1 MTRLVRVEIDQALAT
16 ITLARPDAGN
26 AMSAQLIADFVFA
39 TEQVAA
45 DPSVRAVLLRAEGR
59 NFCVGGDIKAF
70 ATEPDP
76 SGFIEKLAEDLHRG
90 LLQLAAIDAPLVTAV
105 RGAAAGAGISLA
117 SAGDIVIGSENS
129 NYSLAYSAIG
139 LTADGGATWQLP
151 RLVGLRL
158 VQEMALLNRRLSA
171 EEAVRFGLITR
182 AVPDENV
189 EAEALAV
196 ARQIAAG
203 PTRAFGGIKRLLAAA
218 QTATLPDHLA
228 AEAKAIGVAMATED
242 AQGAIRAFLDRKKPE
257 YYGR

>member
-1 MTRLVRVEIDQALAT
+1 
-16 ITLARPDAGN
+16 
-26 AMSAQLIADFVFA
+26 MSAQLIADLALA

-45 DPSVRAVLLRAEGR
+45 DPSVRAVLLRAEGK

-70 ATEPDP
+70 AAEPDP
-76 SGFIEKLAEDLHRG
+76 SDFIERLAGTLHES
-90 LLQLAAIDAPLVTAV
+90 LLRLAAIDAPLVIAV

-117 SAGDIVIGSENS
+117 SAGDIVIGGESS
-129 NYSLAYSAIG
+129 SYSMAYSSIG
-139 LTADGGATWQLP
+139 LTADGGATWLLP

-182 AVPDENV
+182 SVPDEDV
-189 EAEALAV
+189 EAEALAL
-196 ARQIAAG
+196 AQQIAAG

-228 AEAKAIGVAMATED
+228 AEAKAIGVAMATDD
-242 AQGAIRAFLDRKKPE
+242 AQGAIRAFLDRAKPE
-257 YYGR
+257 FHGR